1 MMCTTSSIFTPPPP
15 EMRII
20 EGLES
25 LLPKKKKK
33 PLCRLDRWIKQSHSI
48 PPFSS
53 EKGVTSA
60 NRPLL
65 KGTGIIAGRQSGLLA
80 AATNDDIT
88 EFDGLV
94 P

>member
-1 MMCTTSSIFTPPPP
+1 VICTTSSLFTPPPP

-25 LLPKKKKK
+25 LLPKKIKT
-33 PLCRLDRWIKQSHSI
+33 LSRLDRWIKQSHSI

-60 NRPLL
+60 KRPLR
-65 KGTGIIAGRQSGLLA
+65 KGTGIIAGRQSRLLA
-80 AATNDDIT
+80 AATNDEIT

>member
-1 MMCTTSSIFTPPPP
+1 
-15 EMRII
+15 MRTI

-25 LLPKKKKK
+25 TVLLKKQKKT
-33 PLCRLDRWIKQSHSI
+33 LSRLDRWIKQSHSI
-48 PPFSS
+48 PPFS

-60 NRPLL
+60 KRPLR

-80 AATNDDIT
+80 AATNDEIT